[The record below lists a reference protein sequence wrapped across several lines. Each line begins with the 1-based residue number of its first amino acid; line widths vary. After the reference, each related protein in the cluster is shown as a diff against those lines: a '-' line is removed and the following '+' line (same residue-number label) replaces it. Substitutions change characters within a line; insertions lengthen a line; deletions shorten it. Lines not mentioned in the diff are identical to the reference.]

1 MHGPELRSRRPQ
13 HKVSPFTFN
22 PKIDVVLSDL
32 RLPHPKNGRDRYI
45 LGQAVA
51 HLLPNTEQILCTID
65 IVDAA
70 ISPCVT
76 LCHILTPIL
85 VIKVTIMTRVFDR
98 PARRYAMEGMES
110 IPDLNFLLLI

>member
-1 MHGPELRSRRPQ
+1 MDATGTSWA
-13 HKVSPFTFN
+13 K
-22 PKIDVVLSDL
+22 
-32 RLPHPKNGRDRYI
+32 RLLTYCLIQNS
-45 LGQAVA
+45 
-51 HLLPNTEQILCTID
+51 ILCTID